1 MTKVQID
8 QASIILESVAF
19 FFVSIDLYGR
29 HRIAKLENR
38 LKGINIFLF
47 ISQLVDWLT
56 PKIKFKYKVLIIM
69 TGLVLWDFTLVANNY
84 KWTIHDNPGSMGYLV
99 AASLAFFSV
108 LIMLLF
114 IVVVCVL
121 FIVIL
126 TSMALIVIKTFTK
139 LFPIEGLM
147 LTLGAALFLA
157 SKVLAFYNCGLCAT
171 K

>member
-8 QASIILESVAF
+8 QASIVLESVAF

-29 HRIAKLENR
+29 HRIIKLENR
-38 LKGINIFLF
+38 LKGLNVFIF
-47 ISQLVDWLT
+47 ISQMVDWLT

-69 TGLVLWDFTLVANNY
+69 LGLVLWDFSLVANNY

-99 AASLAFFSV
+99 AASLAFFSM

-114 IVVVCVL
+114 ILVVCVL
-121 FIVIL
+121 FIVVL
-126 TSMALIVIKTFTK
+126 TSVALIVIKTFTK

-157 SKVLAFYNCGLCAT
+157 SKIMAYYNCGCLR
-171 K
+171 